1 MPMNTPVRDWRQRRV
16 WLVGASSGIGA
27 ALARD
32 LHARGAEVALSARP
46 SPRLRELAAETGAL
60 ELPCDVTEADALE
73 ACAARLREAW
83 GGTDQ
88 VFYLAAHYAP
98 MRAHELDLAQVR
110 ASVETNL
117 LGAYAT
123 VDAALPLLEGRA
135 AASLVLVAS
144 VAGYRGLPTAVA
156 YGPTKAALINLA
168 ETLYLDLAPRGIG
181 VHLVNPGFVRTPLTD
196 RNTFAMPALIEPEE
210 AAAAIL
216 AGLARGR
223 FEIAFPRR
231 FTAWMRLLRHLP
243 DRLYFPLVRKATGL

>member
-1 MPMNTPVRDWRQRRV
+1 MNVPVRDWRGRRV

-27 ALARD
+27 ALAVT

-46 SPRLRELAAETGAL
+46 SARLDELAGCTAAL
-60 ELPCDVTEADALE
+60 ALPCDVTADGALD
-73 ACAARLREAW
+73 AAAAQLRETW
-83 GGTDQ
+83 GGVDH
-88 VFYLAAHYAP
+88 VIYLAAHYVP
-98 MRAHELDLAQVR
+98 MRGYELDLAQVR

-123 VDAALPLLEGRA
+123 VAAALPLLAGRA
-135 AASLVLVAS
+135 GASLVLVAS

-168 ETLYLDLAPRGIG
+168 ETLYLDLEPRGIG

-196 RNTFAMPALIEPEE
+196 RNDFAMPALIEPDE
-210 AAAAIL
+210 AAEGIL

-223 FEIAFPRR
+223 FAIAFPRR
-231 FTAWMRLLRHLP
+231 FTAWMRLLRNLP
-243 DRLYFPLVRKATGL
+243 DWLYFPLVHKATGL

>member
-1 MPMNTPVRDWRQRRV
+1 MPMNVPVRDWTGRRV

-27 ALARD
+27 ALAEA
-32 LHARGAEVALSARP
+32 LHARGAALALSARP
-46 SPRLRELAAETGAL
+46 SPRLEALAEQTSAL
-60 ELPCDVTEADALE
+60 ALACDVSAPGAVADA
-73 ACAARLREAW
+73 ARRLHDRW
-83 GGTDQ
+83 GGVDH
-88 VFYLAAHYAP
+88 VVYLAAHYAP
-98 MRAHELDLAQVR
+98 MRGFELDLDAVR

-123 VDAALPLLEGRA
+123 VDAALPLLEGRD

-168 ETLYLDLAPRGIG
+168 ETLYLDLEPRGIG

-196 RNTFAMPALIEPEE
+196 RNDFTMPALIEPAE
-210 AAAAIL
+210 AAEAIL
-216 AGLARGR
+216 AGLSRGS

-243 DRLYFPLVRKATGL
+243 DRLYFPLVHRATGL

>member
-1 MPMNTPVRDWRQRRV
+1 MNVPVRDWRGRRV

-27 ALARD
+27 ALAST

-46 SPRLRELAAETGAL
+46 SARLDELAGRTAAL
-60 ELPCDVTEADALE
+60 ALPCDVTADGALD
-73 ACAARLREAW
+73 AAAAQLRDTW
-83 GGTDQ
+83 GGVDH
-88 VFYLAAHYAP
+88 VIYLAAHYAP
-98 MRAHELDLAQVR
+98 MRGYELDLAQVR

-123 VDAALPLLEGRA
+123 VAAALPLLAGRA
-135 AASLVLVAS
+135 GASLVLVAS

-168 ETLYLDLAPRGIG
+168 ETLYLDLEPRGIG

-196 RNTFAMPALIEPEE
+196 RNDFAMPALIEPDE
-210 AAAAIL
+210 AAEGIL

-223 FEIAFPRR
+223 FAIAFPRR
-231 FTAWMRLLRHLP
+231 FTAWMRLLRNLP
-243 DRLYFPLVRKATGL
+243 DWLYFPLVHKATGL

>member
-1 MPMNTPVRDWRQRRV
+1 MNVPVRDWRGRRV

-27 ALARD
+27 ALAAT

-46 SPRLRELAAETGAL
+46 SARLDELAGRTAAL
-60 ELPCDVTEADALE
+60 ALPCDVTADGALD
-73 ACAARLREAW
+73 AAAAQLRETW
-83 GGTDQ
+83 GGVDH
-88 VFYLAAHYAP
+88 VIYLAAHYVP
-98 MRAHELDLAQVR
+98 MRGYELDLAQVR

-123 VDAALPLLEGRA
+123 VAAALPLLAGRA
-135 AASLVLVAS
+135 GASLVLVAS

-168 ETLYLDLAPRGIG
+168 ETLYLDLEPRGIG

-196 RNTFAMPALIEPEE
+196 RNDFAMPALIEPDE
-210 AAAAIL
+210 AAEGIL

-223 FEIAFPRR
+223 FAIAFPRR
-231 FTAWMRLLRHLP
+231 FTAWMRLLRNLP
-243 DRLYFPLVRKATGL
+243 DWLYFPLVHKATGL

>member
-1 MPMNTPVRDWRQRRV
+1 MNVPVRDWRGRRV

-27 ALARD
+27 ALAAA

-46 SPRLRELAAETGAL
+46 SARLDELAGRTAAL
-60 ELPCDVTEADALE
+60 ALSCDVTADGALD
-73 ACAARLREAW
+73 AAAAQLRETW
-83 GGTDQ
+83 GGVDH
-88 VFYLAAHYAP
+88 VIYLAAHYAP
-98 MRAHELDLAQVR
+98 MRGYELDLAQVR

-123 VDAALPLLEGRA
+123 VAAALPLLAGRA
-135 AASLVLVAS
+135 GASLVLVAS

-168 ETLYLDLAPRGIG
+168 ETLYLDLEPRGIG

-196 RNTFAMPALIEPEE
+196 RNDFAMPALIEPDE
-210 AAAAIL
+210 AAEGIL

-223 FEIAFPRR
+223 FAIAFPRR
-231 FTAWMRLLRHLP
+231 FTAWMRLLRNLP
-243 DRLYFPLVRKATGL
+243 DWLYFPLVHKATGL

>member
-1 MPMNTPVRDWRQRRV
+1 MNVPVRDWRGRRV

-27 ALARD
+27 ALAAT

-46 SPRLRELAAETGAL
+46 SARLDELAGCTAAL
-60 ELPCDVTEADALE
+60 ALPCDVTADGALD
-73 ACAARLREAW
+73 AAAAQLRETW
-83 GGTDQ
+83 GGVDH
-88 VFYLAAHYAP
+88 VIYLAAHYVP
-98 MRAHELDLAQVR
+98 MRGYELDLAQVR

-123 VDAALPLLEGRA
+123 VAATLPLLTGRA
-135 AASLVLVAS
+135 GASLVLVAS

-168 ETLYLDLAPRGIG
+168 ETLYLDLEPRGIG

-196 RNTFAMPALIEPEE
+196 RNDFAMPALIEPDE
-210 AAAAIL
+210 AAEGIL

-223 FEIAFPRR
+223 FAIAFPRR
-231 FTAWMRLLRHLP
+231 FTAWMRLLRNLP
-243 DRLYFPLVRKATGL
+243 DWLYFPLVHKATGL

>member
-1 MPMNTPVRDWRQRRV
+1 MNVPVTDWRGRRV

-27 ALARD
+27 ALAEA
-32 LHARGAEVALSARP
+32 LHARGAALALSARP
-46 SPRLRELAAETGAL
+46 SPRLEALAEQTSAL
-60 ELPCDVTEADALE
+60 ALACDVTAPDAVADA
-73 ACAARLREAW
+73 ARRLRDRW
-83 GGTDQ
+83 GGVDH
-88 VFYLAAHYAP
+88 VVYLAAHYAP
-98 MRAHELDLAQVR
+98 MRGFELDLDAVR

-123 VDAALPLLEGRA
+123 VDAALPLLDGRD

-196 RNTFAMPALIEPEE
+196 RNDFTMPALIEPAE
-210 AAAAIL
+210 AATAIL

-243 DRLYFPLVRKATGL
+243 DRLYFSLVHRATGL

>member
-1 MPMNTPVRDWRQRRV
+1 MNVPVRDWRGRRV

-27 ALARD
+27 ALAAA

-46 SPRLRELAAETGAL
+46 SARLDELARRTAAL
-60 ELPCDVTEADALE
+60 ALPCDVTADGALD
-73 ACAARLREAW
+73 AAAAQLRESW
-83 GGTDQ
+83 GGVDH
-88 VFYLAAHYAP
+88 VIYLAAHYAP
-98 MRAHELDLAQVR
+98 MRGYELDLAQVR

-123 VDAALPLLEGRA
+123 VAAALPLLAGRA
-135 AASLVLVAS
+135 GASLVLVAS

-168 ETLYLDLAPRGIG
+168 ETLYLDLEPRGIG

-196 RNTFAMPALIEPEE
+196 RNDFAMPALIEPDE
-210 AAAAIL
+210 AAEGIL

-223 FEIAFPRR
+223 FTIAFPRR
-231 FTAWMRLLRHLP
+231 FTAWMRLLRNLP
-243 DRLYFPLVRKATGL
+243 DRLYFPLVHKATGL